1 MRDLEPRALWNYFY
15 EITRIP
21 RPSKKEER
29 MTAYLKAFADK
40 QALPVKVDAAGNVLI
55 SKAASP
61 GYEQAKTI
69 ILQSHQ
75 DMVCEKNSDVEHNF
89 DTDPI
94 STYIDGDWLKAKGTT
109 LA

>member
-69 ILQSHQ
+69 ARPSI
-75 DMVCEKNSDVEHNF
+75 
-89 DTDPI
+89 PI
-94 STYIDGDWLKAKGTT
+94 PAKPAAGAASAANGSGRRKATAWISAG
-109 LA
+109 